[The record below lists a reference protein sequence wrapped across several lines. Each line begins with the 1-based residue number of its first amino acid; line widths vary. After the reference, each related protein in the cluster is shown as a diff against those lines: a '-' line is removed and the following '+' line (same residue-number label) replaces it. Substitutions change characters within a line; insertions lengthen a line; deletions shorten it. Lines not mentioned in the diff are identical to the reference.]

1 MAFAL
6 LNFDVSAVEELL
18 AILGLALAGGLIL
31 NLMPC
36 VLPVLSIK
44 LMGVVTKG
52 GLNRH
57 EVRLG
62 FLASAAGIL
71 FAFMVLA
78 TATIAARAAGL
89 AVGWGMQ
96 FQHPLFLV
104 ALSLFCVLFA
114 ANLWD
119 LFEIRL
125 PPAIANRI
133 GGPHRGHGVTSDFLG
148 GMFATVFATPCSAP
162 FLGTAI
168 AFALTRGPIEILAVF
183 AALGTGLALPY
194 LLVTLMPGLAN
205 RLPRPGPWMIV
216 LRRVFGFALVATAI
230 WLITVLAAQVATIAA
245 LSVGACLG
253 VLMLVLWAQRRL
265 PRLTHALA
273 LVFASALS
281 ALAFVLPG
289 LLQSTGN
296 ISGAVATEG
305 LWRAFDVAEI
315 KTFVAEGRV
324 VFVDVTA
331 DWCLSCQVNKKL
343 VLDRA
348 PVATRFANEN
358 VVAMKADWTRPSDEI
373 AAYLASFRRYGI
385 PLSVVYGPHA
395 PDGIPLPEILTTATV
410 LDALRKAAGQDAR
423 PQSTK

>member
-1 MAFAL
+1 MTFAL
-6 LNFDVSAVEELL
+6 PSFDIAAAEELV
-18 AILGLALAGGLIL
+18 AILGLALVGGLIL

-52 GLNRH
+52 GLSRR

-78 TATIAARAAGL
+78 AATIAAKAAGV

-96 FQHPLFLV
+96 FQHPVFLI
-104 ALSLFCVLFA
+104 ALALLCTLFA
-114 ANLWD
+114 ANLWN

-133 GGPHRGHGVTSDFLG
+133 GGLHRGQGGAADFLG
-148 GMFATVFATPCSAP
+148 GMFATVLATPCSAP

-183 AALGTGLALPY
+183 ATLGTGLALPY
-194 LLVTLMPGLAN
+194 LAVALFPGLAG
-205 RLPRPGPWMIV
+205 RLPRPGRWMIV
-216 LRRVFGFALVATAI
+216 LRRALGFALVATAI
-230 WLITVLAAQVATIAA
+230 WLITVLAAQVANIAA

-253 VLMLVLWAQRRL
+253 VLMLVLWVRRRS
-265 PRLTHALA
+265 PRLTHIPT

-281 ALAFVLPG
+281 AIAFVLPG

-296 ISGAVATEG
+296 ISRVVATEG
-305 LWRAFDVAEI
+305 VWRAFDLPKI
-315 KTFVAEGRV
+315 KTLVGEGRV

-331 DWCLSCQVNKKL
+331 DWCLTCQVNKKL

-348 PVATRFANEN
+348 PVATWFANEN

-385 PLSVVYGPHA
+385 PLSVVYGPNA
-395 PDGIPLPEILTTATV
+395 PDGIPLPEILRSTAV
-410 LDALRKAAGQDAR
+410 LNALSHAAGQDTGPHR
-423 PQSTK
+423 TR